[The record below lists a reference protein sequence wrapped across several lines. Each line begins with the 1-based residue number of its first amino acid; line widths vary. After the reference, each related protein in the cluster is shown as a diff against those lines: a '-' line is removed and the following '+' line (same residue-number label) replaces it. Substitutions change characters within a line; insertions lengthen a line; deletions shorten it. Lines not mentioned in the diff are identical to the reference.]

1 MIAWLYWTSRLNV
14 SFNFS
19 DQDLSLLI
27 QNKGSGSLSVA
38 IAAPSFVKLEKTK
51 IELQKKDEKK
61 VHVNNNIFSLKAPRR
76 YFSKGSVMVVSVWSD
91 IGYLIY
97 HDVAVL

>member
-61 VHVNNNIFSLKAPRR
+61 VHLNNNIFSLKHHEEISQKDLSWL
-76 YFSKGSVMVVSVWSD
+76 FQSGQ
-91 IGYLIY
+91 I
-97 HDVAVL
+97 